1 MNRPQVSWIAR
12 QYELQIRGKKCVH
25 ALASL
30 YGKDFKRT
38 SDFHLNLLEIDLVE
52 VGSMKPFNPAEQYMN
67 TASVNTDVVKHYLLE
82 VEVPDN
88 FDEIE
93 AGPRRTIELHV
104 KKECQLVELACRD
117 RHPIEH
123 LQLALEIASE
133 FLSNEWKEVKEKVE
147 AVEPPQSNKYIVL

>member
-30 YGKDFKRT
+30 YGKDFKIT
-38 SDFHLNLLEIDLVE
+38 SDFHINLLEIDLVE
-52 VGSMKPFNPAEQYMN
+52 VGSMKTFNAQEQYMN
-67 TASVNTDVVKHYLLE
+67 AAVNTNEVKHYLLE
-82 VEVPDN
+82 VETPAN
-88 FDEIE
+88 FEEIE
-93 AGPRRTIELHV
+93 AGPRRTIELHA
-104 KKECQLVELACRD
+104 KKEGFLYELACRD

-133 FLSNEWKEVKEKVE
+133 FLSNEWKENKEQKE
-147 AVEPPQSNKYIVL
+147 D